1 LHEATATREGNT
13 VKIRI
18 AAVSAGVGEQVAQ
31 GYPAVWALGDGAA
44 GTVRSSRSHPDEVL
58 AQELDRTART
68 WATLERLGVGEGTE
82 LALDF
87 FYETA
92 GPEADRELAEHLRS
106 EPGYEVV
113 IEPDGV
119 SGRTQPMSLSAAVL
133 DEWVATMLR
142 SSREHGGCAFSG
154 WTATVSRQPTQA

>member
-1 LHEATATREGNT
+1 M
-13 VKIRI
+13 KIRI
-18 AAVSAGVGEQVAQ
+18 AAVSAGVGEQVAR
-31 GYPAVWALGDGAA
+31 GYPAGWALAHGAA
-44 GTVRSSRSHPDEVL
+44 ATADSPRSLPDEVL
-58 AQELDRTART
+58 ALELARNART
-68 WATLERLGVGEGTE
+68 WAALERLGVGDGTE

-92 GPEADRELAEHLRS
+92 GPEADRELAAYLRR

-119 SGRTQPMSLSAAVL
+119 SGRTKPMSLSLASL
-133 DEWVATMLR
+133 DEWVVTMLR

-154 WTATVSRQPTQA
+154 WTATVSRLPTKA